1 MRSQKVIKKT
11 AKNNGVSEQHVR
23 QEMQKALDAAWN
35 TTDEAAMKR
44 QKELFPNGKPTLDEF
59 VGKISQI
66 IVGNK
71 S

>member
-1 MRSQKVIKKT
+1 MRPQKVIKKT

-23 QEMQKALDAAWN
+23 EEMQKALDAAWN

-59 VGKISQI
+59 IQKVSRMASGS
-66 IVGNK
+66 
-71 S
+71 

>member
-1 MRSQKVIKKT
+1 MRPQKVIKKT

-23 QEMQKALDAAWN
+23 VEMQKALDAAWN

-59 VGKISQI
+59 IQKVSRMASGS
-66 IVGNK
+66 
-71 S
+71 

>member
-1 MRSQKVIKKT
+1 MRPQKVIKKT

-23 QEMQKALDAAWN
+23 EEMQKALDAAWN

-59 VGKISQI
+59 IQKVSRMVSGS
-66 IVGNK
+66 
-71 S
+71 